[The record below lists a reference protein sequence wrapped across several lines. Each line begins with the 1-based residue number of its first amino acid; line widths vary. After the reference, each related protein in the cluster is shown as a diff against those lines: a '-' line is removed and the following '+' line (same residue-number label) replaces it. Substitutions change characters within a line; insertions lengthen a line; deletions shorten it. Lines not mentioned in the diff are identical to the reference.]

1 MQVAALGCTL
11 AISIIG
17 GAISA
22 FIASKIGGLDHQFDD
37 NENFEHVEY
46 ADAISR
52 YSAKARFAHE
62 KSNSLKE

>member
-11 AISIIG
+11 AIAIIG

-22 FIASKIGGLDHQFDD
+22 FIASKIGGLEYQFDD
-37 NENFEHVEY
+37 TVHFEDVEY

-52 YSAKARFAHE
+52 YSEKARFAHE